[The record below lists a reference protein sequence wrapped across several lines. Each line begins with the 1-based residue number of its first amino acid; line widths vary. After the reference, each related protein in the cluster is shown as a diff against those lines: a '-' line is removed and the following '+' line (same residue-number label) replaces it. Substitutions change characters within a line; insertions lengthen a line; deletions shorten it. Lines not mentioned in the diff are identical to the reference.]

1 MNEPI
6 INTDETTIHCVLS
19 FAKGLVKLLGAETEV
34 VVHDLIQKK
43 IIFIENGY
51 ITNRTIDSPEDH
63 ALIETIINLADKDG
77 HLIGFNGASA
87 SGKKLRTSHFVFRDA
102 DQVPI
107 ALICINQD
115 VTNVYNLREQLNRF
129 LDTRLLEDEVPVK
142 EGEENYIQAIT
153 KRTIFQEIE
162 QVKPSRL
169 EYKETK
175 LRVLATLEEKGIFDV
190 KDAVSLVCEQLSISQ
205 ATLYNYLREIR
216 NDQ

>member
-1 MNEPI
+1 MSEAITNQ
-6 INTDETTIHCVLS
+6 TTLHCVLN
-19 FAKGLVKLLGAETEV
+19 FAKGLIKLLGSETEV

-43 IIFIENGY
+43 IVYIENGY

-63 ALIETIINLADKDG
+63 ALIETIISLADKDG
-77 HLIGFNGASA
+77 HLIGFNGTSA
-87 SGKKLRTSHFVFRDA
+87 SGKKLRTSHFVFYDA
-102 DQVPI
+102 EHTPI
-107 ALICINQD
+107 VLLCINQD
-115 VTNVYNLREQLNRF
+115 ITSVHSLREQLNRF
-129 LDTRLLEDEVPVK
+129 LDSRLLENEVPVK
-142 EGEENYIQAIT
+142 EEENYTKAIT
-153 KRTIFQEIE
+153 KRTIFQELE

-175 LRVLATLEEKGIFDV
+175 LRVLAALEQKGVFDV